1 MSKKKFSFTGL
12 TLGFLI
18 LGEDIK
24 LKDSLTKK
32 EQITET
38 IKYLI
43 LRDGEW
49 EEAKRFTT
57 TNSPMM
63 TTKEKY
69 TRHAVMQYTRRA
81 VFAVHICPP
90 TQKYAWR
97 SRSRRRERKIW
108 KRRGRALSRP
118 YQR

>member
-57 TNSPMM
+57 TKIHRKKNI
-63 TTKEKY
+63 
-69 TRHAVMQYTRRA
+69 HVMQSCNIREER
-81 VFAVHICPP
+81 FLLSIFVHPH
-90 TQKYAWR
+90 KGNNYAWR

>member
-57 TNSPMM
+57 T
-63 TTKEKY
+63 
-69 TRHAVMQYTRRA
+69 
-81 VFAVHICPP
+81 
-90 TQKYAWR
+90 
-97 SRSRRRERKIW
+97 KIH
-108 KRRGRALSRP
+108 R
-118 YQR
+118 